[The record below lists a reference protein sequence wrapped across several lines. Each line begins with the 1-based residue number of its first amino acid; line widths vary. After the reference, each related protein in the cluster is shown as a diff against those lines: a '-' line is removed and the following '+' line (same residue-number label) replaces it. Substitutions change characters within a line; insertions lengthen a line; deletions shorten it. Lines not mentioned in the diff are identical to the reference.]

1 MSAYNTVAAAIAD
14 VRQKFVACVA
24 DITPTADR
32 KGYSLYTQAG
42 ANYWTLRFVSMVK
55 VTSGAPLV
63 RYDVTAEAIWHGE
76 PVTAGQDGEFEQ
88 AAQVNLLWFPAE
100 FDARPY
106 FQSDTYPNG
115 TGYLAPEGVV
125 VTGARIATTGPETA
139 QLLGVVV
146 DLVIQLEITIEEGY

>member
-1 MSAYNTVAAAIAD
+1 MSTYSVIAAAVAD
-14 VRQKFVACVA
+14 VRQKFLACVA
-24 DITPTADR
+24 DITPTADN

-42 ANYWTLRFVSMVK
+42 SNYWTLRLISMTRQPAGK
-55 VTSGAPLV
+55 PLV
-63 RYDVTAEAIWHGE
+63 RYDVTAEAIWHGH

-115 TGYLAPEGVV
+115 TGYLAPEGIIA
-125 VTGARIATTGPETA
+125 TSARIATTGSETA
-139 QLLGVVV
+139 QMLGVVV
-146 DLVIQLEITIEEGY
+146 DLTIPLELTIEEGY